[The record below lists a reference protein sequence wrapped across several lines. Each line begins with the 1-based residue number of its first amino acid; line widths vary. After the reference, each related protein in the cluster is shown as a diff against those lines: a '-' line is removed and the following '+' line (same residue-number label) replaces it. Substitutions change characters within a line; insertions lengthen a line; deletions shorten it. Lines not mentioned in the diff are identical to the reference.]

1 MLCSQFRDSLAH
13 DSVGKPYR
21 PPTICPLISA
31 KELNINFGDK
41 GEGCLKDD
49 TQVWILGGAVNRNMK
64 HEIGE
69 WSVVHFLSQL
79 FRDPAIGVRN
89 GKEP

>member
-31 KELNINFGDK
+31 KVAMIHFICN
-41 GEGCLKDD
+41 LKVVVKLKRDG
-49 TQVWILGGAVNRNMK
+49 Q
-64 HEIGE
+64 HESG
-69 WSVVHFLSQL
+69 
-79 FRDPAIGVRN
+79 
-89 GKEP
+89 